1 MMNKDEIYSVSLQA
15 LIRSDSFREAS
26 REELR
31 TLFALMAN
39 GGKADADTLVKS
51 ADVSEARLKSALA
64 LWKESGVISESL
76 LLDEYGEKILGESF
90 MEEDSKDVAISIRD
104 EGLRELIEECSVLM
118 HRASLSTQEIK
129 WLCATVTQLGLS
141 PEYVLTLAAHLK
153 EKARLTVPT
162 LKNKAEKLVNMGID
176 NLEALERYITE
187 KADEYPE
194 EWEFRHLLG
203 IYNRNLTKYE
213 KSMFRRWAREL
224 GYSVNIVGEAYDIC
238 VAGTGKL
245 SLAYMNKL
253 LTVWYDAGCKTVEE
267 CRANFDSGRAQR
279 RSEAP
284 SYARKNIHPESEVPK
299 YADFDTEDALIRAL
313 QRSYGNG
320 PSDKAEHQSEPS
332 QTER

>member
-1 MMNKDEIYSVSLQA
+1 MSDGKTYVINLQA
-15 LIRSDSFREAS
+15 LLRSDSFTEAS

-39 GGKADADTLVKS
+39 RGKLDTNTISKY
-51 ADVSEARLKSALA
+51 AGVSEARLKSAVA
-64 LWKESGVISESL
+64 LWLESGVISEVTPG
-76 LLDEYGEKILGESF
+76 DEYGEKILGESF
-90 MEEDSKDVAISIRD
+90 MEEDSKDVAVSIRD
-104 EGLRELIEECSVLM
+104 DGLRELIEECSSLM

-141 PEYVLTLAAHLK
+141 EEYVLTLASHLK
-153 EKARLTVPT
+153 EKAKLTIPT
-162 LKNKAEKLVNMGID
+162 LKNKAEKLFNMGID

-187 KADEYPE
+187 KADECPE

-213 KSMFRRWAREL
+213 KTMFRRWAREL

-253 LTVWYDAGCKTVEE
+253 LTKWYEAGCKTVED
-267 CRANFDSGRAQR
+267 CRKKYESDKEQKRADTPQY
-279 RSEAP
+279 S
-284 SYARKNIHPESEVPK
+284 RKNAHPESEVPK
-299 YADFDTEDALIRAL
+299 YADFDTEDALMRAL
-313 QRSYGNG
+313 KRSYGDSADG
-320 PSDKAEHQSEPS
+320 VKEEAEQ
-332 QTER
+332 